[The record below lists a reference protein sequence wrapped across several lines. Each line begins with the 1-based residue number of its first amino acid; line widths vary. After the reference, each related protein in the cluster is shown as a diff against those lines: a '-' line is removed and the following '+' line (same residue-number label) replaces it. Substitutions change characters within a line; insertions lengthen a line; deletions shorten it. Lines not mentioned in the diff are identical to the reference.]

1 MIQQLGIMLFRE
13 REKMGEKQKSI
24 AEGIISISDLCRVER
39 GELEVDYFTL
49 QALFERLGKS
59 IDKLELAVS
68 CSEYDAIAYRDAIVH
83 SIAEWD
89 YSHTCQKD
97 AAKSTH
103 FCVPSS
109 RTGLLNRAFTP
120 G

>member
-49 QALFERLGKS
+49 QALLDRKS
-59 IDKLELAVS
+59 V
-68 CSEYDAIAYRDAIVH
+68 V
-83 SIAEWD
+83 
-89 YSHTCQKD
+89 
-97 AAKSTH
+97 
-103 FCVPSS
+103 
-109 RTGLLNRAFTP
+109 
-120 G
+120 